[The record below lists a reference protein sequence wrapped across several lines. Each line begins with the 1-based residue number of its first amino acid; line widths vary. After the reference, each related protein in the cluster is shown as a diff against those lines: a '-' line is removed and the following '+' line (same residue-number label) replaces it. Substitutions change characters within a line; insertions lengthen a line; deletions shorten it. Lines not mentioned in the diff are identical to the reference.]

1 TDEEDKN
8 DGLHAVCSDNGLQKS
23 WRSNGTINSAGATDG
38 TMTSAL
44 TNEAGDVYQRI
55 SNHVARGSGASV
67 YDGGFF
73 NSTGEPRDDPH
84 VRGYFMFKLG
94 ETGNFVDPSAT
105 YSQSL
110 RELSPVRSY
119 PYYALANIRAPMIAR
134 TRWQGSL
141 SSPSIFGSVTY
152 PQTFFKSANN
162 VGFRRWLRFGE
173 SDPFSSAEV
182 EWQGV
187 LKEGSLSSGSTSL
200 PQARMSWPMADI
212 PREPDGPASGLV
224 SIGQLQPFNAGG
236 YHDGPTR

>member
-1 TDEEDKN
+1 
-8 DGLHAVCSDNGLQKS
+8 
-23 WRSNGTINSAGATDG
+23 
-38 TMTSAL
+38 
-44 TNEAGDVYQRI
+44 
-55 SNHVARGSGASV
+55 
-67 YDGGFF
+67 
-73 NSTGEPRDDPH
+73 
-84 VRGYFMFKLG
+84 
-94 ETGNFVDPSAT
+94 
-105 YSQSL
+105 
-110 RELSPVRSY
+110 
-119 PYYALANIRAPMIAR
+119 IRAPMIAR

-152 PQTFFKSANN
+152 TQTFFKSANN

-224 SIGQLQPFNAGG
+224 SIGQLQHFNAGG
-236 YHDGPTR
+236 YNDGQTFPAASFPMPVRPTSNPTWRPRHVGNPNPIGNSRANPYVSRDLVRT